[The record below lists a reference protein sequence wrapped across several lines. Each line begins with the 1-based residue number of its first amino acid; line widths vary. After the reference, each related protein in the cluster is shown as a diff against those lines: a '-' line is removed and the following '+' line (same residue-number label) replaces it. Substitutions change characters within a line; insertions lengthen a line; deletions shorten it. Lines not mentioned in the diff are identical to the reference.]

1 MGLSRLSEMCRNC
14 PDKDTCKHK
23 RMEAVGYLS
32 PMLNDTVEL
41 MAAPMAIKHDYREQY
56 IDKDTTITVDHEEI
70 KRRLT
75 EEITRAINPGAFL
88 Y

>member
-1 MGLSRLSEMCRNC
+1 MGLSRLSETCSKC
-14 PDKDTCKHK
+14 PYKDTCNNK
-23 RMEAVGYLS
+23 RMESVGYIA
-32 PMLNDTVEL
+32 PMLNDTVEP
-41 MAAPMAIKHDYREQY
+41 MAAPMAVKHDYRELY

>member
-1 MGLSRLSEMCRNC
+1 MGLSRLSEMCRKC
-14 PDKDTCKHK
+14 PNKDVCKHK

-32 PMLNDTVEL
+32 PMLNDTVEP

-56 IDKDTTITVDHEEI
+56 IDKDTTITVDIEEI
-70 KRRLT
+70 KRRIT
-75 EEITRAINPGAFL
+75 EEISRAIHLGAFL